1 LEVQQLRHLLAAVN
15 YGSFV
20 KAADACHISQSGIS
34 RSITNLEQRLGVPL
48 LVRSGAGVAP
58 TVYGLSV
65 LHRANLILNEVE
77 RSVQEV
83 RAIEEGRTGASKSA

>member
-1 LEVQQLRHLLAAVN
+1 
-15 YGSFV
+15 
-20 KAADACHISQSGIS
+20 
-34 RSITNLEQRLGVPL
+34 VPL

-58 TVYGLSV
+58 TVYGSSV

-83 RAIEEGRTGASKSA
+83 RAIEEGRTGSVRVGMTQNYSHDLIPGIIAEFHAPGQTSASR